1 MISVCHLTIDEGRT
15 PATYGT
21 VATQPDQEGTDPT
34 SSTAE
39 GGQTTSDGPSNTRD
53 SSQDT
58 SVPTTSGALSST
70 EAPMQEDPAGI
81 RQVFRMFATIRYGSV
96 LFLAWFAGFGMGLLF
111 TFLYWHLQE
120 LGGPPSLFGLASVV
134 NHVSEILAYFFS
146 HKVRLLD
153 DCKFNVYLY
162 PRPSWSKSISYLAE
176 IISLNAI
183 LTGHGDL

>member
-1 MISVCHLTIDEGRT
+1 MISVFHLTIDEGRT

-21 VATQPDQEGTDPT
+21 VATLPDQEGTDPT

-39 GGQTTSDGPSNTRD
+39 GGQTTSDGHSDTRD

-70 EAPMQEDPAGI
+70 EAHQEDPAGI

-111 TFLYWHLQE
+111 TFLYWHLQD

-153 DCKFNVYLY
+153 DCKFNA
-162 PRPSWSKSISYLAE
+162 IS
-176 IISLNAI
+176 S
-183 LTGHGDL
+183 TQMK